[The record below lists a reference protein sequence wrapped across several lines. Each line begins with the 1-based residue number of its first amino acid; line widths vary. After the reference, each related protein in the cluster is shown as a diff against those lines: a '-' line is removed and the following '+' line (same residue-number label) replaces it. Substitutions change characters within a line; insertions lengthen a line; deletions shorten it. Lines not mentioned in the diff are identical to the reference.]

1 MVRVVGVPVWVPIWV
16 PVWYAKGAGLVRI
29 SALGQVRPEGLQVTE
44 AEQHKRRCPR
54 GGIGRRA

>member
-1 MVRVVGVPVWVPIWV
+1 MRVVGVPVWV
-16 PVWYAKGAGLVRI
+16 PVWYAKGAGLGRI
-29 SALGQVRPEGLQVTE
+29 SAVSQVRSEGLQVTE

>member
-1 MVRVVGVPVWVPIWV
+1 MVRVVGVLIWV
-16 PVWYAKGAGLVRI
+16 PVWYAKGAGLGRI
-29 SALGQVRPEGLQVTE
+29 SAVGQVRPEGLQVTE